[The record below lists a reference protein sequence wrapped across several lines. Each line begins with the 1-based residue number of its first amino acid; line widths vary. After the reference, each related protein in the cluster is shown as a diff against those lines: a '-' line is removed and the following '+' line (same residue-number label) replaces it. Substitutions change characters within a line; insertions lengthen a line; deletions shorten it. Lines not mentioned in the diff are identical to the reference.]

1 MWSKAFICV
10 GKPKNLKKKICQD
23 NGKAM
28 KKLAQS
34 LMKLSAVHRLRQNF
48 RMELKFTFPVRSQR
62 FLQPSTRAEQLVS
75 PRHLPE
81 CRLSRNFFTH
91 LMKLLH
97 QGVKGRGNLHDTS
110 LCKLPSHATT
120 LKQCRLREQPGR
132 HSTPTG
138 LCTPQVGISPRN
150 WELYNQCICSRRNN
164 NVHSSDT

>member
-1 MWSKAFICV
+1 MCRVKLSFVLANQSTW
-10 GKPKNLKKKICQD
+10 KKQICQD

-62 FLQPSTRAEQLVS
+62 FLQPSTKAEQLVS

-81 CRLSRNFFTH
+81 CLLSRN
-91 LMKLLH
+91 
-97 QGVKGRGNLHDTS
+97 
-110 LCKLPSHATT
+110 ATT

-138 LCTPQVGISPRN
+138 LCAPQVGFSPRN
-150 WELYNQCICSRRNN
+150 GELYNQCICSRCNN
-164 NVHSSDT
+164 NVHSSGTWRKRRKGLISGWHRRLLPI